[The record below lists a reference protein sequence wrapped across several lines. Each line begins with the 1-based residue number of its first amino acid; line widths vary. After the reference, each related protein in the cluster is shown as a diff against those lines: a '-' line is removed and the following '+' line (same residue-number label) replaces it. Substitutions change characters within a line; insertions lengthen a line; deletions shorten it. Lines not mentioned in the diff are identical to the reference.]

1 MEYGSTIIVFK
12 LKKKKIIED
21 QEEHQEEVR
30 EEEENR
36 YFSFN
41 FLWYN
46 MGSIRIIAPFTYEE
60 KKIKQTIILSYIY
73 INEIRIV

>member
-1 MEYGSTIIVFK
+1 
-12 LKKKKIIED
+12 
-21 QEEHQEEVR
+21 
-30 EEEENR
+30 
-36 YFSFN
+36 
-41 FLWYN
+41 